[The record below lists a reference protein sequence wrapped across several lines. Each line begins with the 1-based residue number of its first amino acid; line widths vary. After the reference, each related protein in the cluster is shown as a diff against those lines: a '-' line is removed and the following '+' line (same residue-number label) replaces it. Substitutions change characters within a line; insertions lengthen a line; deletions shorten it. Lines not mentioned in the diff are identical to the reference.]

1 MIVPHHVWY
10 LVKHSSAFTRNAQYS
25 SHPTFLYSGNSSAQ
39 PLELS
44 SAADTQSHSADVK
57 SSVENTSPSVQR
69 PGGMCWVGT
78 GLGGVGG
85 GLGDDWTRAQ
95 NGVLEASLDE
105 MRTPDEGSANEV
117 KLTGLFERPVGER
130 YSFR

>member
-1 MIVPHHVWY
+1 MVW
-10 LVKHSSAFTRNAQYS
+10 
-25 SHPTFLYSGNSSAQ
+25 
-39 PLELS
+39 
-44 SAADTQSHSADVK
+44 
-57 SSVENTSPSVQR
+57 
-69 PGGMCWVGT
+69 
-78 GLGGVGG
+78 GG